1 MSRIGNQVIAVPQ
14 SVTVTVSGGSVVV
27 KGKKGELTLALAS
40 GIEAKVEDGFVK
52 VSRKND
58 DRNVRAL
65 HGLMRALIANMIEGV
80 SNGYMKELQI
90 EGVGF
95 KASVQGAKASF
106 LLGYS
111 SPVELAVPKGIDLK
125 VVDNVNIIVSGADR
139 QLVGDFSA
147 RIKGLCPAE
156 PYKGKGVRF
165 KGEHVRRKVGKT
177 VA

>member
-1 MSRIGNQVIAVPQ
+1 MSRIGNQAIAVPQ
-14 SVTVTVSGGSVVV
+14 SVNVTISGGSVLV
-27 KGKKGELTLALAS
+27 KGGKGDLSLALAD
-40 GIEAKVEDGFVK
+40 GIEAKIEEGCVK

-58 DRNVRAL
+58 EQKSRAL

-80 SNGYMKELQI
+80 SNGYVKELQI

-106 LLGYS
+106 SLGFS
-111 SPVELAVPKGIDLK
+111 SPVELDVPKGIDLK
-125 VVDNVNIIVSGADR
+125 VVDNVNIVVSGADR
-139 QLVGDFSA
+139 QSVGDFSA

-165 KGEHVRRKVGKT
+165 KGEYVRRKVGKT